1 MIGNP
6 TSPDQF
12 RKLRNRAMAVFAVMV
27 GAYFFVYFQRMS
39 VGVVGYDMV
48 EDLGGSIGILSTVYY
63 WTYTAMQIPSGI
75 MADRFGSRASGT
87 LFLMLA
93 SAGSFLTFAGT
104 EFWMAVVGKVMIAAG
119 MAVVYIPLMK
129 LVSVWFP
136 RQDFAILNGITIA
149 VGNIG
154 AVAAAGPL
162 SMLSDAVGWRNVFLV
177 LGAVT
182 ALFASLCFVVVRDH
196 PKQAGLPSREQA
208 DALSGN
214 VSSNDAT
221 DAKMPVLEGLK
232 AVFSGGRK
240 FWNCALA
247 YFLVYGTITVFQG
260 TWAVRYFDS
269 VYGFVLSS
277 AWMVTMIGIGKIIS
291 TILVGAAVSRGY
303 ITSKRRVMTF
313 GTACFAAVWGIVFL
327 FAGQIDDYWFW
338 FALSA
343 AFGFFGG
350 FMSLSFAQVKEWYPI
365 AIAGTSVS
373 AMNIFLFLGASV
385 STTISAA
392 IVGTDYTLSSFST
405 LWGVMFAF
413 ALIATVLISTSVEKE
428 AEKLD
433 VAK

>member
-1 MIGNP
+1 MIGVQSN
-6 TSPDQF
+6 SDQI
-12 RKLRNRAMAVFAVMV
+12 RKLRNRALAVFAVMV

-63 WTYTAMQIPSGI
+63 WTYTAMQIPSGV
-75 MADRFGSRASGT
+75 MADRFGPRSSAT
-87 LFLMLA
+87 FFLLLA
-93 SAGSFLTFAGT
+93 SAGSFLTFVGT

-136 RQDFAILNGITIA
+136 RQDFAVLNGITIA

-162 SMLSDAVGWRNVFLV
+162 SMLSEAVGWRNVFLV

-182 ALFASLCFVVVRDH
+182 AMFAVLCFVVVRDH
-196 PKQAGLPSREQA
+196 PKHAGLPSREQA
-208 DALSGN
+208 DGISER
-214 VSSNDAT
+214 VSPEDAT
-221 DAKMPVLEGLK
+221 DAKMPVLEGLR
-232 AVFSGGRK
+232 AVFSGGRR

-269 VYGFVLSS
+269 VYGFALSS
-277 AWMVTMIGIGKIIS
+277 AWMVTMIGIGKIVS
-291 TILVGAAVSRGY
+291 TVLVGAAVSRGY
-303 ITSKRRVMTF
+303 VTSKRRVMTF

-338 FALSA
+338 FVVSA

-350 FMSLSFAQVKEWYPI
+350 FMSLSFSQVKEWYPI
-365 AIAGTSVS
+365 ANAGTSVS
-373 AMNIFLFLGASV
+373 AMNIFLFLGASI

-392 IVGTDYTLSSFST
+392 IVGTDYSLSSFSM
-405 LWGVMFAF
+405 LWGLMFAF
-413 ALIATVLISTSVEKE
+413 ALVATVLIFTSLEKG
-428 AEKLD
+428 
-433 VAK
+433 VGRSS